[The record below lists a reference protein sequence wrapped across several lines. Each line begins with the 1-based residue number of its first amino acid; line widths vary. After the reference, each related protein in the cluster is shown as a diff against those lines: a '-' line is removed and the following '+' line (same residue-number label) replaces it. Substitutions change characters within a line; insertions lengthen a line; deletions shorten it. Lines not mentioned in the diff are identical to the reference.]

1 MHKLGLTAAATAGLL
16 LAGCAF
22 DDDRNDRG
30 RYRYGGYDSS
40 EQGGRYGGR
49 SRSRGYSAGEVE
61 NSGSAVRGRSNYC
74 DDNAEICYKNGR
86 PDVSDTR
93 DRFGRD
99 AARRVDN

>member
-1 MHKLGLTAAATAGLL
+1 MRKLGLTATAAAGLL

-30 RYRYGGYDSS
+30 RYRYGGYSAGD
-40 EQGGRYGGR
+40 QGGRYVNRGR
-49 SRSRGYSAGEVE
+49 SQGSSAGATE